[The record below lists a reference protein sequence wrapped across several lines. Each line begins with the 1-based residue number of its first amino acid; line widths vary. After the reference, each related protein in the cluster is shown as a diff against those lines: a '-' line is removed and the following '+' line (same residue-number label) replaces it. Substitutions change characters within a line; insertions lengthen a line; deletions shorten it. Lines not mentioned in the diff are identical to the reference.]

1 MKWPNRPNVFQL
13 KVELCHHGWKTIKDL
28 VMCSLILPISYKTE
42 EVRFFL
48 RPIAQA
54 VIVAHVGSRNLKES
68 HFLTFV
74 RKGPNPDVSELFF
87 LLRLYI
93 LYYDVAVGLVNGKD
107 REGQDLSSSSSSS
120 LNPHPQPIQQLSFMS
135 KTTKSG
141 PSTIQS

>member
-1 MKWPNRPNVFQL
+1 
-13 KVELCHHGWKTIKDL
+13 
-28 VMCSLILPISYKTE
+28 MCSLIRSISYKTE

-48 RPIAQA
+48 RLIAQA
-54 VIVAHVGSRNLKES
+54 AIVAHIGSRNLKES

-74 RKGPNPDVSELFF
+74 RKGPNPDQAYSIIDSKDDVSELFF

-107 REGQDLSSSSSSS
+107 REGQDLSSSS

>member
-1 MKWPNRPNVFQL
+1 
-13 KVELCHHGWKTIKDL
+13 
-28 VMCSLILPISYKTE
+28 MCTLIRPISYKTE

-48 RPIAQA
+48 RLIAQA
-54 VIVAHVGSRNLKES
+54 TIVAPVGSRNLKES

-74 RKGPNPDVSELFF
+74 RKGPNPDQAYSIIDSKDDVSELFF

-93 LYYDVAVGLVNGKD
+93 LYYDVAVGLVNGMD
-107 REGQDLSSSSSSS
+107 REGQDLSSSSS

>member
-1 MKWPNRPNVFQL
+1 MENYKRSCNVYPDQAHFLQNWRS
-13 KVELCHHGWKTIKDL
+13 EI
-28 VMCSLILPISYKTE
+28 
-42 EVRFFL
+42 FFL
-48 RPIAQA
+48 RLKAQA
-54 VIVAHVGSRNLKES
+54 TIVAPVGSRNLKES

-74 RKGPNPDVSELFF
+74 RKGPNPDQAYSIIDSKDDVSELFF

-93 LYYDVAVGLVNGKD
+93 LYYDVAVGLVNGMD
-107 REGQDLSSSSSSS
+107 REGQDLSSSSS

>member
-1 MKWPNRPNVFQL
+1 MAP
-13 KVELCHHGWKTIKDL
+13 
-28 VMCSLILPISYKTE
+28 
-42 EVRFFL
+42 
-48 RPIAQA
+48 
-54 VIVAHVGSRNLKES
+54 VGSRNLKES

-74 RKGPNPDVSELFF
+74 RKGPNPDQAYSIIDSKDDVSELFF

-93 LYYDVAVGLVNGKD
+93 LCYDVAVGLVNGKD
-107 REGQDLSSSSSSS
+107 REGQDLSSSSS

>member
-1 MKWPNRPNVFQL
+1 
-13 KVELCHHGWKTIKDL
+13 
-28 VMCSLILPISYKTE
+28 MCSLILPISYKTE

-74 RKGPNPDVSELFF
+74 RKGPNPDQAHSIFDSKDDVSELFF

-141 PSTIQS
+141 PSTIQSQIRLGDY